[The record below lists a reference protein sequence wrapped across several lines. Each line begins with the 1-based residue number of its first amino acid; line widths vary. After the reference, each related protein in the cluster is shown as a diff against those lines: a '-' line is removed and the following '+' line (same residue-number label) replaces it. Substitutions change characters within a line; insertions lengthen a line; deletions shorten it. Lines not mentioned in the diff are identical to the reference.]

1 MTSQDE
7 KQPDHFGYVA
17 AFLGPALWG
26 LFPIFYVLLADY
38 PAIEIVAHRSL
49 WAFILVFALYAFTGK
64 LSHIAYLM
72 RPSKQLAYMIF
83 AALMI
88 AVNWTVFVY
97 AVGEVRVIEAS
108 FGYFIYPLF
117 AVGASMLF
125 LGEKL
130 DMRGKIALALSIAGV
145 CIKGWSL
152 GFIPDISLILAISF
166 SLYAVVRK
174 QITIDALDGFFI
186 ETILIVPF
194 AIAFLLVHMTY
205 GGHLFFD
212 GEIRGFILAVCCGL
226 VTTIPLFLFLRGNKA
241 MPLSL
246 TAFIFYINP
255 TLQLLCGI
263 WFFGEMFSTKDLMA
277 FGCIWTGL
285 IVQFARRPKAIKL

>member
-1 MTSQDE
+1 MSQSRA
-7 KQPDHFGYVA
+7 FGVFA
-17 AFLGPALWG
+17 AFAGPALWG
-26 LFPIFYVLLADY
+26 ILPLFYVLLEAFS
-38 PAIEIVAHRSL
+38 AFEIVIQRS
-49 WAFILVFALYAFTGK
+49 FFSLVLLGLYFLLAGQLRAIITPL
-64 LSHIAYLM
+64 LSWRMAGIIMLGAV
-72 RPSKQLAYMIF
+72 MIG
-83 AALMI
+83 A
-88 AVNWTVFVY
+88 NWLLFVY
-97 AVGEVRVIEAS
+97 AIEENRVVEAS

-130 DMRGKIALALSIAGV
+130 DMRGKIALALSIVGV

-212 GEIRGFILAVCCGL
+212 GEMRGFILAVCCGL

-277 FGCIWTGL
+277 FGCIWAGL
-285 IVQFARRPKAIKL
+285 IVQFARRPKAVKL